1 MKKTLPRAEILAAA
15 RRFKEFHNIEAENV
29 TVENLPTVAF
39 ALGNVLAI
47 TYEVIENGRK
57 VAYHHE
63 FERPPGLAITYDG
76 RNSIILAGEWSFTK
90 RGFEG

>member
-1 MKKTLPRAEILAAA
+1 MKKTLPRAEILEAA
-15 RRFKEFHNIEAENV
+15 RRFQGFHNTAPESV
-29 TVENLPTVAF
+29 TVESLPTVAF
-39 ALGNVLAI
+39 SLGNVLAV

-63 FERPPGLAITYDG
+63 FERPPGLAVTNDG
-76 RNSIILAGEWSFTK
+76 RNAIILAGEWSFTK